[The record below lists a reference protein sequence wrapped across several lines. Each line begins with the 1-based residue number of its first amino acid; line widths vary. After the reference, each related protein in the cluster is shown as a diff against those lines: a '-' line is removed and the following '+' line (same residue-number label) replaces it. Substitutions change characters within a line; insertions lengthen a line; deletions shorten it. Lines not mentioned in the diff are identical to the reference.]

1 MNAAEVLRRLR
12 QFLLTLS
19 ILIFGGTLLE
29 LWFVEHTGEAIQ
41 WLAFVFAG
49 IGLAAAVLALLRRQ
63 PSTVLITRVLMV
75 IVIGG
80 SFLGVYQ
87 HVSNNVAFERE
98 IQPNATTRQLIW
110 KGVSGAN
117 PLLAPGT
124 LAIASLL
131 SLAAL
136 YRYRV
141 TGDIEN

>member
-1 MNAAEVLRRLR
+1 MNAAEVLRHLR

-29 LWFVEHTGEAIQ
+29 LWFVEHTVEAIQ

-98 IQPNATTRQLIW
+98 IQPNAPTRQLIW

-117 PLLAPGT
+117 PLLAPGI

>member
-63 PSTVLITRVLMV
+63 PSTVFITRVLMV